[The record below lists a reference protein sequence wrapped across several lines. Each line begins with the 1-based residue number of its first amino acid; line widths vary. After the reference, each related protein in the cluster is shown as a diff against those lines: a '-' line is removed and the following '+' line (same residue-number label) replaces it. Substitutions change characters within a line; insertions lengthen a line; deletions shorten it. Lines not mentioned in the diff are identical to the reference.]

1 MWKLLKGTVVSFV
14 EDEALSRGAAIAFYT
29 VTSLAPVLLIV
40 IAIAGLVFGHEA
52 AQNAIMGQLSGL
64 MGTQTAEILQ
74 TAIASAAGKSSG
86 ILATMI
92 GVATLLVTAS
102 GIFGEMQTA
111 LNKIW
116 KAKPKSGTVSRLIRA
131 RAASLGLVAALGFL
145 LMVSLVVS
153 AGLTALGDYLNS
165 ILPFGSL
172 ILSVLNFIVS
182 LALLSVLFAAI
193 YKLLPDR
200 PIAWRDVVVGAG
212 VTAVLFTAGKSLIG
226 WYLGSSAVAS
236 SYGAAGG
243 LILLLLWVYY
253 SAQIFLLGA
262 EFTRVYATRHGSRQ
276 EDEDVQSDAGKGSE
290 ATDRA
295 AISGAGTKAVGPSSL
310 SISRTANAE
319 GDMVATEA
327 HDPSL
332 AQLERNAERHRAA
345 LGQTVDALQ
354 SRLSPSALKE
364 DVREYVRDTGQG
376 ILRNL
381 QIRARENPLQAA
393 AVAAGVAYPLWRL
406 VARIPVPILLI
417 GAGLALIRR
426 PGEDSTGTGSNDQG
440 FMSKA
445 RESVGDATHAAKQK
459 LGEVSESVQQTV
471 QSVRQTA
478 EQTSGKM
485 TEVAS
490 KVSQGTGQLTA
501 AIGDKVSRTAEAAR
515 TMTTDAVSTAAEMA
529 SSGYRSG
536 TEAAARAGEQAI
548 QAGQRTQ
555 HAVVDTIHRH
565 PMIAGAIGLA
575 IGAALAAALPATR
588 QENRLLGDA
597 SGQLKSKARE
607 LASEGVEAVK
617 TAAGEVYEETLQH
630 ARDEGLSSEGL
641 RETLK
646 DVGEK
651 VKTAVG
657 RVTGEGRENE
667 QAPRKPAPNSAYKGS
682 GESI

>member
-1 MWKLLKGTVVSFV
+1 
-14 EDEALSRGAAIAFYT
+14 
-29 VTSLAPVLLIV
+29 V

-200 PIAWRDVVVGAG
+200 PIAWRDVVVGAV

-276 EDEDVQSDAGKGSE
+276 EDEDVQSDAGEGS
-290 ATDRA
+290 
-295 AISGAGTKAVGPSSL
+295 
-310 SISRTANAE
+310 
-319 GDMVATEA
+319 
-327 HDPSL
+327 
-332 AQLERNAERHRAA
+332 
-345 LGQTVDALQ
+345 
-354 SRLSPSALKE
+354 
-364 DVREYVRDTGQG
+364 
-376 ILRNL
+376 
-381 QIRARENPLQAA
+381 
-393 AVAAGVAYPLWRL
+393 
-406 VARIPVPILLI
+406 
-417 GAGLALIRR
+417 RR
-426 PGEDSTGTGSNDQG
+426 P
-440 FMSKA
+440 
-445 RESVGDATHAAKQK
+445 
-459 LGEVSESVQQTV
+459 
-471 QSVRQTA
+471 TA
-478 EQTSGKM
+478 PQ
-485 TEVAS
+485 
-490 KVSQGTGQLTA
+490 
-501 AIGDKVSRTAEAAR
+501 
-515 TMTTDAVSTAAEMA
+515 
-529 SSGYRSG
+529 
-536 TEAAARAGEQAI
+536 
-548 QAGQRTQ
+548 
-555 HAVVDTIHRH
+555 
-565 PMIAGAIGLA
+565 
-575 IGAALAAALPATR
+575 ALAP
-588 QENRLLGDA
+588 E
-597 SGQLKSKARE
+597 
-607 LASEGVEAVK
+607 
-617 TAAGEVYEETLQH
+617 
-630 ARDEGLSSEGL
+630 
-641 RETLK
+641 
-646 DVGEK
+646 
-651 VKTAVG
+651 
-657 RVTGEGRENE
+657 
-667 QAPRKPAPNSAYKGS
+667 RKQ
-682 GESI
+682 